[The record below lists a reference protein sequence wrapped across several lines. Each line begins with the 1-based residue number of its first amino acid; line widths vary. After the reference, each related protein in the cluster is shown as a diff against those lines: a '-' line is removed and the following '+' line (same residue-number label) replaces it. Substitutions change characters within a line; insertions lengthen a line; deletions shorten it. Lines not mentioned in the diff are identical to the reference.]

1 MRARPAT
8 LLVLPTATTT
18 ENVTSVSAVFV
29 SVPEKDQTP
38 AASAA
43 HTTSPRA
50 SLAMA
55 VGLAGTDSMPV
66 SRVASTLGPGSGAT
80 VAGGPGAVAVAPDVV
95 AGTDGSGAVVDP
107 GADGPDAGAP
117 GASAGGEVQPER
129 ARTPAAVHKKSG
141 VGLRIVPPF
150 PAVNSTFGNQGLL
163 TGNIVQS
170 EIISDL
176 P

>member
-1 MRARPAT
+1 MLARPAT

-18 ENVTSVSAVFV
+18 ENVTAVSAVFV

-43 HTTSPRA
+43 HTTSLRA
-50 SLAMA
+50 SLATA
-55 VGLAGTDSMPV
+55 VGFADTDSVPV
-66 SRVASTLGPGSGAT
+66 SRVASTLGPGSGGT
-80 VAGGPGAVAVAPDVV
+80 VAGGSETVASAPDAVADDP
-95 AGTDGSGAVVDP
+95 GAVVDP

-117 GASAGGEVQPER
+117 GASAGGDVHPER
-129 ARTPAAVHKKSG
+129 AMAPTAAHRPSG
-141 VGLRIVPPF
+141 VRPRIVPPF
-150 PAVNSTFGNQGLL
+150 PAVDSTFGNQGFL
-163 TGNIVQS
+163 TGKKVQS